1 MPCKIS
7 FTLISCYIKT
17 VPAYRHFC
25 PYRRNCFYFYM
36 ILLRQSSLTLLPT
49 ETCQS
54 SFSAVPLLPA
64 PAVRAAPASV
74 FLMFWYFL
82 KVVYNRACE
91 SRGEWIKV
99 RKLKMYKSLTF
110 FLFNVIMTKKKRV
123 LRPYSII
130 TQAGCSLLFL
140 CAKYHKDTF
149 FHLHRAAQ
157 AFLLRKYYS
166 ESRCHFLRKQA
177 DQIVHHNDTNHF

>member
-7 FTLISCYIKT
+7 FILISCYIKT

-49 ETCQS
+49 ETYQS

-64 PAVRAAPASV
+64 PAVRAVPASV

-82 KVVYNRACE
+82 KVVYSRACE

-99 RKLKMYKSLTF
+99 RKLIRKIKMYKSLTF
-110 FLFNVIMTKKKRV
+110 FLFNVRMTKRSGFCDRTVLLLKRV
-123 LRPYSII
+123 ARFFFCAQNIIKIHFSICI
-130 TQAGCSLLFL
+130 VP
-140 CAKYHKDTF
+140 HK
-149 FHLHRAAQ
+149 H
-157 AFLLRKYYS
+157 S
-166 ESRCHFLRKQA
+166 C
-177 DQIVHHNDTNHF
+177 

>member
-1 MPCKIS
+1 MQDFFYLNFLLHKNSPGIQTLLSIS
-7 FTLISCYIKT
+7 PELFLCN
-17 VPAYRHFC
+17 R
-25 PYRRNCFYFYM
+25 

-49 ETCQS
+49 ETYQS

-64 PAVRAAPASV
+64 PAVRAVPASV

-110 FLFNVIMTKKKRV
+110 FLFNVRMTKKKRV

>member
-36 ILLRQSSLTLLPT
+36 ILLRQSSLALLPT
-49 ETCQS
+49 ETYQS

-64 PAVRAAPASV
+64 PSVRAVPASV

-82 KVVYNRACE
+82 KVVYSRACE

-99 RKLKMYKSLTF
+99 RKLIRKIKMYKSLTF
-110 FLFNVIMTKKKRV
+110 FLFNVRMTKRSGFCDRTVLLLKRV
-123 LRPYSII
+123 ARFFFCAQNIIKIHFSICI
-130 TQAGCSLLFL
+130 VP
-140 CAKYHKDTF
+140 HK
-149 FHLHRAAQ
+149 H
-157 AFLLRKYYS
+157 S
-166 ESRCHFLRKQA
+166 C
-177 DQIVHHNDTNHF
+177 